1 MAQQDGKTEA
11 PTPKRRREARK
22 RGQVAKSIDISTWA
36 QVLVAVTLLEIVVR
50 SGRSLLE
57 RTMVDVRHLVA
68 APDVNAGMRLFG
80 SSARS
85 ALITVLPLAGAMVA
99 VAVVTT
105 MAQTKG
111 LVAGSKLKPDFKLL
125 NPFTGIKR
133 LFSKLVVW
141 EGFKTVVKMAIFSF
155 LSWRVGNRTAMGL
168 VGEPTTLAG
177 VVGAVGG
184 AAARLIRQL
193 AMVGLGIALFDWAFQ
208 YRQLMKQLRMTKE
221 EIKQEGRESEG
232 DPMLKAARRRRQIEM
247 SRNRM
252 MADVRTASAVIV
264 NPTHFAVAVRY
275 APGSGA
281 PTVVASGT
289 DHVAARIK
297 AEAARHRV
305 PVVRDP
311 PLARALY
318 AACDIGDEI
327 PAELY
332 EAVARVLAFVM
343 HLARRARWSD
353 DEITMPGTSPLGT
366 TGTTGATGTTAD
378 TTDNEA
384 VRARTRERR
393 FERRRQRRAAPSATD
408 TEGRTR

>member
-1 MAQQDGKTEA
+1 
-11 PTPKRRREARK
+11 
-22 RGQVAKSIDISTWA
+22 
-36 QVLVAVTLLEIVVR
+36 
-50 SGRSLLE
+50 
-57 RTMVDVRHLVA
+57 
-68 APDVNAGMRLFG
+68 
-80 SSARS
+80 
-85 ALITVLPLAGAMVA
+85 
-99 VAVVTT
+99 
-105 MAQTKG
+105 
-111 LVAGSKLKPDFKLL
+111 
-125 NPFTGIKR
+125 
-133 LFSKLVVW
+133 
-141 EGFKTVVKMAIFSF
+141 
-155 LSWRVGNRTAMGL
+155 
-168 VGEPTTLAG
+168 
-177 VVGAVGG
+177 
-184 AAARLIRQL
+184 
-193 AMVGLGIALFDWAFQ
+193 MVGLGIALYDWAFQ